1 MYAVHPIALSEVKA
15 IRKHTST
22 FACQHIVII
31 LQNGST
37 LPPFYFSN
45 GGVKALFAALK
56 QVSLV
61 RVDLDPLFL
70 LIPSRWYLLSGARS
84 SFPLRQRLCV
94 RRRYVWLKALPA
106 VREESDCK
114 TPGSQ
119 PPPRSPSIYMSRKPC
134 WGSCLAASACAS

>member
-1 MYAVHPIALSEVKA
+1 MYSVHPIALSEVKA

-56 QVSLV
+56 QVRAVMFSLEPV
-61 RVDLDPLFL
+61 FMFV
-70 LIPSRWYLLSGARS
+70 
-84 SFPLRQRLCV
+84 
-94 RRRYVWLKALPA
+94 
-106 VREESDCK
+106 
-114 TPGSQ
+114 
-119 PPPRSPSIYMSRKPC
+119 
-134 WGSCLAASACAS
+134 